1 MNDPAEQPERPLK
14 FSPDD
19 VLPPVE
25 PPNLA
30 FIRQLVLIPLLI
42 VSLIVGGWL
51 FFTWLASGSA
61 DPDKMLHE
69 IARYS
74 DSGWQSASNLAQ
86 LLSRPDA
93 QYAEMRR
100 DPAFARKLARLLE
113 EKSQE
118 KFTNSKS
125 DLQRLK
131 LCYFLC
137 RALGSLET
145 DEALSPLLAAAERE
159 RSPEEIEI
167 RLGALEGLTVLAT
180 QLGPQTFQQHERA
193 VDILLECSRASD
205 DSAAPTEGQSP
216 DYKPHGE
223 VRGTAAFALG
233 VVGGERAND
242 RLAIMLDD
250 PYASAR
256 YNAATG
262 LARQGD
268 ARAVPV
274 LLEMLDPGN
283 ELAVKDEQYQ
293 SAQEDRRIQVVK
305 NGIEAATQLARK
317 SPGSPQDSLHN
328 ALQRVAEEGCP
339 NIKSAGA
346 RSALQ
351 MQAKEAL
358 GRMAKG

>member
-1 MNDPAEQPERPLK
+1 MKDAAEHERPIR

-42 VSLIVGGWL
+42 VSLIVCGWL
-51 FFTWLASGSA
+51 FFTWLASGSG

-86 LLSRPDA
+86 MLSRPDA

-100 DPAFARKLARLLE
+100 DPAFAKKLSDLLE
-113 EKSQE
+113 EKSKQE
-118 KFTNSKS
+118 FSS
-125 DLQRLK
+125 SPGDMQRLK

-137 RALGSLET
+137 RALGSMET
-145 DEALSPLLAAAERE
+145 AEAISPLLDAAERE
-159 RSPEEIEI
+159 RSPQEIEV
-167 RLGALEGLTVLAT
+167 RLGALEGLTLLAT
-180 QLGPQTFQQHERA
+180 SLGPEVVRESDHA
-193 VDILLECSRASD
+193 LDVLLECSRATD
-205 DSAAPTEGQSP
+205 DSAQPSEGQSP
-216 DYKPHGE
+216 HYKPHGE

-233 VVGGERAND
+233 VVGGERADD
-242 RLAIMLDD
+242 RLALMLDD

-274 LLEMLDPGN
+274 LIEMLDPDN
-283 ELAVKDEQYQ
+283 ALAAKDEQYKT
-293 SAQEDRRIQVVK
+293 AQEDRRIQVIK
-305 NGIEAATQLARK
+305 NGIEAAAQLTKK
-317 SPGSPQDSLHN
+317 SPDTDFASVYKALERLAKGGSSS
-328 ALQRVAEEGCP
+328 
-339 NIKSAGA
+339 IKSAAA

-358 GRMAKG
+358 SRISKG

>member
-1 MNDPAEQPERPLK
+1 MNESKEHERPLK

-42 VSLIVGGWL
+42 VSLIVCGWL

-86 LLSRPDA
+86 MLSRPDA

-100 DPAFARKLARLLE
+100 DPAFAKKLAAILE
-113 EKSQE
+113 EKSE
-118 KFTNSKS
+118 AEFTSSAS
-125 DLQRLK
+125 DMQRLK
-131 LCYFLC
+131 LCFFLC

-145 DEALSPLLAAAERE
+145 AEALPPLLDAAERE
-159 RSPEEIEI
+159 RSPQEVAL
-167 RLGALEGLTVLAT
+167 RLGALEGLTVLAS
-180 QLGPQTFQQHERA
+180 QLGPESIQQNERA
-193 VDILLECSRASD
+193 IDVLLECSRASD
-205 DSAAPTEGQSP
+205 DGSTPADNATP
-216 DYKPHGE
+216 DFKPRSE
-223 VRGTAAFALG
+223 IRVTAAFALG
-233 VVGGERAND
+233 VVGGQRAND

-283 ELAVKDEQYQ
+283 ELAPFTERSKE
-293 SAQEDRRIQVVK
+293 SHEDSRVRVIK
-305 NGIEAATQLARK
+305 NGIEAAAQLIKK
-317 SPGSPQDSLHN
+317 SPTADLPALHK
-328 ALQRVAEEGCP
+328 ALERVAAEGCP

-358 GRMAKG
+358 SRMAKG

>member
-1 MNDPAEQPERPLK
+1 MNESREHERPIK

-19 VLPPVE
+19 ILPPVE

-42 VSLIVGGWL
+42 VSLIVCGWL

-69 IARYS
+69 ISRHS

-86 LLSRPDA
+86 MLSRPDA

-100 DPAFARKLARLLE
+100 DPAFAKKLAGLLE
-113 EKSQE
+113 EKTKE
-118 KFTNSKS
+118 KFTNSKADS
-125 DLQRLK
+125 QRLK

-145 DEALSPLLAAAERE
+145 DEALGPLLTAAERE
-159 RSPEEIEI
+159 RSAEEIEV

-180 QLGPQTFQQHERA
+180 QLGPETIQHNEPA
-193 VDILLECSRASD
+193 LDVLLECSRASD
-205 DSAAPTEGQSP
+205 DSAAPAEGQSP

-233 VVGGERAND
+233 VIGGERANE
-242 RLAIMLDD
+242 RLSIMLDD
-250 PYASAR
+250 AYASAR

-268 ARAVPV
+268 ARAVAV
-274 LLEMLDPGN
+274 LIEMLDPEN
-283 ELAVKDEQYQ
+283 ELAAKDEQYE
-293 SAQEDRRIQVVK
+293 SAQEDRRIQVIK
-305 NGIEAATQLARK
+305 NGIEAAAQLAKK
-317 SPGSPQDSLHN
+317 SPDAELSSLHK
-328 ALQRVAEEGCP
+328 AVERVANNSASG
-339 NIKSAGA
+339 IKSAAA

-351 MQAKEAL
+351 MQAKEA
-358 GRMAKG
+358 MARLAKD

>member
-1 MNDPAEQPERPLK
+1 MNEYKEHERPLK
-14 FSPDD
+14 NSTDD
-19 VLPPVE
+19 LLPPVE
-25 PPNLA
+25 PPNIA

-51 FFTWLASGSA
+51 FFSWLASGSD

-86 LLSRPDA
+86 MLSRPDA
-93 QYAEMRR
+93 QYTAMRR
-100 DPAFARKLARLLE
+100 DPAFAKKLADLLE
-113 EKSQE
+113 EKSKDQ
-118 KFTNSKS
+118 FSS
-125 DLQRLK
+125 SPGDMQRLK

-137 RALGSLET
+137 RALGSMET
-145 DEALSPLLAAAERE
+145 DEALPPLLAAAERE

-167 RLGALEGLTVLAT
+167 RLGALEGLTLLAT
-180 QLGPQTFQQHERA
+180 QLGPETVRQNERA
-193 VDILLECSRASD
+193 MDVLLECSRATD
-205 DSAAPTEGQSP
+205 DTAAPSEGQSP

-233 VVGGERAND
+233 VVGGQRADD
-242 RLAIMLDD
+242 RLALMLDD

-268 ARAVPV
+268 VRALPV
-274 LLEMLDPGN
+274 LIEMLDPEN
-283 ELAVKDEQYQ
+283 ALAVKDEQYE
-293 SAQEDRRIQVVK
+293 SAQEERRIQVIK
-305 NGIEAATQLARK
+305 NGIEAATQLAKK
-317 SPGSPQDSLHN
+317 SSASDLGSLNKS
-328 ALQRVAEEGCP
+328 LQRVADEGCP
-339 NIKSAGA
+339 TIKSAGA

-358 GRMAKG
+358 GRMAKS

>member
-1 MNDPAEQPERPLK
+1 MKDSVDSPDRPIK

-19 VLPPVE
+19 ILPPVE

-42 VSLIVGGWL
+42 VSLIVCGWL

-86 LLSRPDA
+86 MLSRPDA

-100 DPAFARKLARLLE
+100 DPSFAKKLAELLE
-113 EKSQE
+113 EKSKDQ
-118 KFTNSKS
+118 FTNSKG

-137 RALGSLET
+137 RAIGSLET
-145 DEALSPLLAAAERE
+145 EEALSPLLDAAERE
-159 RSPEEIEI
+159 RSPVEIEV

-180 QLGPQTFQQHERA
+180 QLGRETIQQNERA
-193 VDILLECSRASD
+193 LDVLLECSRASD
-205 DSAAPTEGQSP
+205 DSAAPAEGQSP

-223 VRGTAAFALG
+223 IRGTAAFALG
-233 VVGGERAND
+233 VVGGERANE

-250 PYASAR
+250 AYASAR

-274 LLEMLDPGN
+274 LLEMLDPQN
-283 ELAVKDEQYQ
+283 ELAVKDEQHQ
-293 SAQEDRRIQVVK
+293 SAQEDRRIQVMK
-305 NGIEAATQLARK
+305 NGIEAATQLAKK
-317 SPGSPQDSLHN
+317 SPASDLGSLNN
-328 ALQRVAEEGCP
+328 ALRRVADEGCP

-358 GRMAKG
+358 SRMAKG